1 MYAENEMSDRTG
13 RLQQDDRVRK
23 YELSFKI

>member
-1 MYAENEMSDRTG
+1 MYVENEMSHRIG
-13 RLQQDDRVRK
+13 RLQQDDRGRK